1 MKVVILC
8 GGFGTRIRD
17 VSDEIPKPMIPIGPY
32 PILVHIMK
40 HYSYY
45 GFKEFILCLGYK
57 SESIKDFFLNYKSRV
72 NNFTLSFNKTSEINY
87 HSNFHDDEWKI
98 SLIDTGLHN
107 MTGSRISQISELV
120 DDDFMLTY
128 GDAVSDINLSELN
141 KFHQNHNKIVTVT
154 GVRPPGRFGELQ
166 IEGNLVKSF
175 NEKPQV
181 SSGRVS
187 GGYFVAK
194 KKIFEYLDNDPDLVF
209 ETKPLNEIVKDNQLM
224 MFKHDG
230 FWQPMDTSRD
240 HRLLNDMYFKK
251 DIKWKL

>member
-57 SESIKDFFLNYKSRV
+57 SEVIKDFFLNYKSRV
-72 NNFTLSFNKTSEINY
+72 NDFTLSLNKSDEIIY

-98 SLIDTGLHN
+98 SLIDTGLHS
-107 MTGSRISQISELV
+107 MTGCRISQIRDLV
-120 DDDFMLTY
+120 DGDFMLTY
-128 GDAVSDINLSELN
+128 GDAVSDIDLIKLKE
-141 KFHQNHNKIVTVT
+141 FHQGHNKSLTVT

-166 IEGNLVKSF
+166 VNGEMVEAF
-175 NEKPQV
+175 NEKPQA

-187 GGYFVAK
+187 GGFFMAK
-194 KKIFEYLDNDPDLVF
+194 TKIFEYLNDDINLVF
-209 ETKPLNEIVKDNQLM
+209 EQDPISKIVNDKELM

-240 HRLLNDMYFKK
+240 HRLLNEMYLNKN
-251 DIKWKL
+251 INWKL

>member
-17 VSDEIPKPMIPIGPY
+17 VSEHIPKPMIQIGPL

-45 GFKEFILCLGYK
+45 GFKDFILCLGYK
-57 SESIKDFFLNYKSRV
+57 SEIIKDFFLNYKSRV
-72 NNFTLSFNKTSEINY
+72 SNFTLSLNRENKILY
-87 HSNFHDDEWKI
+87 HSKFHADEWKI
-98 SLIDTGLHN
+98 SLIDTGIN
-107 MTGSRISQISELV
+107 SMTGSRISQIRDLV
-120 DDDFMLTY
+120 DGDFMLTY
-128 GDAVSDINLSELN
+128 GDAVSDINLNHL
-141 KFHQNHNKIVTVT
+141 KIFHNTHNKILTVT

-166 IEGNLVKSF
+166 ADNELVYSF
-175 NEKPQV
+175 NEKPQA

-187 GGYFVAK
+187 GGFFVAK
-194 KKIFEYLDNDPDLVF
+194 TKIFDYLKDNEDLVF
-209 ETKPLNEIVKDNQLM
+209 EENPMSEIVKAKELM

-240 HRLLNDMYFKK
+240 YRLLNEMFSKK
-251 DIKWKL
+251 DVKWKL

>member
-17 VSDEIPKPMIPIGPY
+17 VSDELPKPMIPIGPY

-57 SESIKDFFLNYKSRV
+57 SEVIKDFFLNYKSRV
-72 NNFTLSFNKTSEINY
+72 NNFTLSFNKSNEIDY

-107 MTGSRISQISELV
+107 MTGSRISQIRDLI

-128 GDAVSDINLSELN
+128 GDAVSDIDLEQLN
-141 KFHQNHNKIVTVT
+141 KFHQNHNRTVTVT

-166 IEGNLVKSF
+166 TDSDLVKSF

-194 KKIFEYLDNDPDLVF
+194 KKIFEYLDDDPDLIF
-209 ETKPLNEIVKDNQLM
+209 ETTPLNKVVNDKQLM

-240 HRLLNDMYFKK
+240 HKLLNDMYLNDKFV
-251 DIKWKL
+251 WKL

>member
-57 SESIKDFFLNYKSRV
+57 SEIIKDFFLNYKSRV
-72 NNFTLSFNKTSEINY
+72 NDFTLSFNKSDEIIY
-87 HSNFHDDEWKI
+87 HSKFHDDEWKI
-98 SLIDTGLHN
+98 SLIDTGPN
-107 MTGSRISQISELV
+107 SMTGSRISQIRDLV
-120 DDDFMLTY
+120 DENFMLTY
-128 GDAVSDINLSELN
+128 GDAVSDINLKDLKKYHDS
-141 KFHQNHNKIVTVT
+141 HNKVLTVT
-154 GVRPPGRFGELQ
+154 GARPPGRFGELQ
-166 IEGNLVKSF
+166 AEDGLVVGF
-175 NEKPQV
+175 NEKPQI
-181 SSGRVS
+181 SSGRIS
-187 GGYFVAK
+187 AGYFVAK
-194 KKIFEYLDNDPDLVF
+194 TELFDYLKNDTNLVF
-209 ETKPLNEIVKDNQLM
+209 EESPISQIVKDKQLM

-240 HRLLNDMYFKK
+240 HKLLNEMYSNKN
-251 DIKWKL
+251 IKWKL

>member
-1 MKVVILC
+1 MKIVILC

-45 GFKEFILCLGYK
+45 GFNDFVLCLGYK
-57 SESIKDFFLNYKSRV
+57 SEIIKEFFLNYKSRV
-72 NNFTLSFNKTSEINY
+72 NDFTLSLNKPDEIIY
-87 HSNFHDDEWKI
+87 HSNFHDDWKI
-98 SLIDTGLHN
+98 SLIETGLHS
-107 MTGSRISQISELV
+107 MTGSRISQIRDLV

-128 GDAVSDINLSELN
+128 GDAVSDINLADLK
-141 KFHQNHNKIVTVT
+141 KFHESHNKTLTVT

-166 IEGNLVKSF
+166 ADDGLVEAF
-175 NEKPQV
+175 NEKPQT

-187 GGYFVAK
+187 GGFFVAK
-194 KKIFEYLDNDPDLVF
+194 TKIFNYLSNDKNLVF
-209 ETKPLNEIVKDNQLM
+209 EESPISQLVDAKELM
-224 MFKHDG
+224 MFKHNG

-240 HRLLNDMYFKK
+240 NRLLNEMYSNQ